1 MPARRRPAESQ
12 GSPSTNT
19 QNSTY
24 SSPRGSRSKSI
35 SQKNEIN
42 NNDNEG
48 MPYINSPKYT
58 AYLRER
64 NSDFSREEAFLR
76 AMQDSDFWNN
86 GSSLSPPVEPPYQSY
101 DYPNGENNT
110 TFPDSKLPE
119 VDNNVIN
126 TREINSTNDN
136 GSIINTPWN
145 PLKSLINFLVGLLAF
160 ILNVIGSIFFYIY
173 WVIRETPNFVWK
185 NLTENEN
192 GPFIETIV
200 GIDRNVPP
208 QSSLSSSSSFI
219 TNPNYI
225 IIAVTNVRRNNK
237 LFWLF
242 LIPLIAL
249 LLVTI
254 LSFVDDKSIFDYF
267 PHHSSTDKFWF
278 WPLDNS
284 TYTVQP
290 IDDGNNEND
299 IAEKGSNGKAVF
311 TMDDLRKLIAAEVEN
326 SNKNKNPT
334 IPSSNDRIRSLINTE
349 IKSEVKKEMASYRT
363 GRVPLRGEEMMEII
377 RKEARKV
384 VSEELLVFSQDK
396 LNKPD
401 FALYSGGA
409 KVISR
414 YTSKTYEVWPEKW
427 YSRMFA
433 QFSGQ
438 GILRGKPPVTAISP
452 DTHVGQCWPFPGH
465 EGQLAILLNRR
476 VHVTAVTYDHVSK
489 DVAVDVLSAPRE
501 FEVWGIVDDGTGG
514 RTKQPDNNDF
524 PDVESIEEDC
534 GDREDGEYDSVR
546 SNNLPGQSS
555 PKALEADPSIE
566 NSTSGEL
573 KLGSSPLHHF
583 LGRFSYDI
591 NGLPVQ
597 TFEVSEKIL
606 KSNKPVRAIIMKV
619 LNNWG
624 KPSYTCLYRFR
635 VHGDPV
641 DKLGS

>member
-1 MPARRRPAESQ
+1 GNTAFPES
-12 GSPSTNT
+12 
-19 QNSTY
+19 
-24 SSPRGSRSKSI
+24 I
-35 SQKNEIN
+35 I
-42 NNDNEG
+42 
-48 MPYINSPKYT
+48 
-58 AYLRER
+58 
-64 NSDFSREEAFLR
+64 
-76 AMQDSDFWNN
+76 
-86 GSSLSPPVEPPYQSY
+86 
-101 DYPNGENNT
+101 
-110 TFPDSKLPE
+110 PE
-119 VDNNVIN
+119 TDNNVIN
-126 TREINSTNDN
+126 TREISSTNDN
-136 GSIINTPWN
+136 RPMISIRWN
-145 PLKSLINFLVGLLAF
+145 PLKPVINFLVGSLAF

-200 GIDRNVPP
+200 GVDRNVP
-208 QSSLSSSSSFI
+208 S
-219 TNPNYI
+219 TTPNYVV
-225 IIAVTNVRRNNK
+225 IAITNVRRNNK

-249 LLVTI
+249 LLVI
-254 LSFVDDKSIFDYF
+254 IISFVDDKSIFDYF
-267 PHHSSTDKFWF
+267 PRHRSSDKFWF

-290 IDDGNNEND
+290 IGEGSNEND
-299 IAEKGSNGKAVF
+299 IAAGGKKGANGRAVF

-326 SNKNKNPT
+326 SCKNKNPA
-334 IPSSNDRIRSLINTE
+334 IPPSNDRIRSLINTE
-349 IKSEVKKEMASYRT
+349 VKTLCSSEVKKEMASYRT

-414 YTSKTYEVWPEKW
+414 YTSKTYELWPDKW
-427 YSRMFA
+427 YQRMFA

-452 DTHVGQCWPFPGH
+452 DTHVGQCWPFPGS

-489 DVAVDVLSAPRE
+489 DVAVDVLSAPKD
-501 FEVWGIVDDGTGG
+501 FEVWGIVDDGTVGKA
-514 RTKQPDNNDF
+514 KQLDNDGYEEE
-524 PDVESIEEDC
+524 PLESQEEEC
-534 GDREDGEYDSVR
+534 GVREDGEYDSGG
-546 SNNLPGQSS
+546 SNNIPNKAR
-555 PKALEADPSIE
+555 PKALDADPSIE

-583 LGRFSYDI
+583 LGRFTYDI

-597 TFEVSEKIL
+597 TFEVSEKIRNS
-606 KSNKPVRAIIMKV
+606 KKPVRAIIMKV

-641 DKLGS
+641 DKLDS

>member
-126 TREINSTNDN
+126 TREINSTNGN
-136 GSIINTPWN
+136 GPIINTPWN

-192 GPFIETIV
+192 
-200 GIDRNVPP
+200 
-208 QSSLSSSSSFI
+208 
-219 TNPNYI
+219 
-225 IIAVTNVRRNNK
+225 
-237 LFWLF
+237 
-242 LIPLIAL
+242 AL

-546 SNNLPGQSS
+546 SNNFPGQSS